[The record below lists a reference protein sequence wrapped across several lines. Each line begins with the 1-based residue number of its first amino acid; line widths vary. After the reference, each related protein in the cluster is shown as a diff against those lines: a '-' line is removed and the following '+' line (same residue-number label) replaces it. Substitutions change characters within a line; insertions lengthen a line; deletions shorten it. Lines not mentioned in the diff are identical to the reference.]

1 MQLGLNLL
9 DLNVPPEIPNFQKQ
23 KEKKIQSPA
32 AQLEV
37 GTHHFWTSS
46 SLSSPSTTTYDSIMG
61 M

>member
-37 GTHHFWTSS
+37 APTISGHPPL
-46 SLSSPSTTTYDSIMG
+46 SLSLSLSLQPQHMTV
-61 M
+61 